1 MGAVRM
7 RVQIADK
14 NITLIH
20 KMTLVHPFTSSGIF
34 VKKKSII
41 IHNEASSSENVH
53 PLLSSHIKI
62 HQHIWL
68 ELFLLSWFRRDDFF
82 TEDGLKLN
90 LLQTHSCPLHKLLDG
105 LDLCELLED
114 YCDVLIS
121 CLDSHS
127 DGTHSLRRIHWWAS
141 DVMLHFSK
149 SVLMK
154 KQTHLL
160 ILRDSIFSANF
171 QFWVNYY
178 FKTNLRRF
186 AGLTWFK
193 LVFQLGQAAAA
204 GQPFGLP
211 VWPYKCPS
219 KTAKQT
225 SFFFLFF
232 LSRDINNII
241 LNHTKYFFI
250 TYTMWSRTADVDRY
264 SMGVLYTA
272 IVIPQNSSEVVVAS
286 CEQRLWWEHSTYGN
300 AICSMKGTSIFWEK
314 LFCREIYAFD

>member
-1 MGAVRM
+1 M
-7 RVQIADK
+7 K
-14 NITLIH
+14 L
-20 KMTLVHPFTSSGIF
+20 PP
-34 VKKKSII
+34 VKTFI
-41 IHNEASSSENVH
+41 
-53 PLLSSHIKI
+53 PLSSHIKI

-160 ILRDSIFSANF
+160 ILKDSIFFSKFSILGELYLN
-171 QFWVNYY
+171 
-178 FKTNLRRF
+178 KP
-186 AGLTWFK
+186 K
-193 LVFQLGQAAAA
+193 LVLRGLSWSSSLVKLLQLASHLVSQSGRTNAPLK
-204 GQPFGLP
+204 QP
-211 VWPYKCPS
+211 
-219 KTAKQT
+219 KQT

-232 LSRDINNII
+232 SQQGYQQHNF
-241 LNHTKYFFI
+241 KPY
-250 TYTMWSRTADVDRY
+250 
-264 SMGVLYTA
+264 
-272 IVIPQNSSEVVVAS
+272 
-286 CEQRLWWEHSTYGN
+286 
-300 AICSMKGTSIFWEK
+300 
-314 LFCREIYAFD
+314 